1 MHVLDQDTAMS
12 RGSFHKTGHILSDGK
27 IGEEGAEEKA
37 IENIWP
43 LTIVT
48 AIKWLESWG
57 QYARDGKV
65 YTDVETKNEN
75 ERLTHGHMRVC
86 ACGHMGMCL

>member
-1 MHVLDQDTAMS
+1 MS
-12 RGSFHKTGHILSDGK
+12 DRKIAERG
-27 IGEEGAEEKA
+27 EGAEEKA

-57 QYARDGKV
+57 QYARDGKA
-65 YTDVETKNEN
+65 YTEVGNQK
-75 ERLTHGHMRVC
+75 
-86 ACGHMGMCL
+86 